1 MGFSASM
8 GTPRQ
13 EHPGLPPTLEWVGG
27 PDGVLRILDQTLLP
41 ARVDTRVCQTAEEV
55 WEAIRTLRVRGAPA
69 IGAAAAFGLCL
80 GTRPFRGAGA
90 GEFRAKIREVAAHLR
105 SARPTAVN
113 LPWALERVCAAAE
126 RHAQK
131 DTGTTWDAM
140 LAEAQTIAREDAETC
155 RRIGEVGAPLVPDG
169 GGVLTH
175 CNAGALAAAAYGT
188 ALSMLYVAHEQGK
201 RFRVYADET
210 RPLLQGSRLTAFEL
224 AAAGIE
230 VTVIC
235 DSAAASVMRAGRVQM
250 VVVGADRIAA
260 NGDVANKIGTYAVAL
275 AARHH
280 RIPFY
285 VAAPL
290 STFDLAV
297 ASGEEIPIEERPEE
311 ELRGPSAAPLVP
323 SGACCYNPAFDVTP
337 AGLLTGIVTER
348 GLLEPVTAENIR
360 DFFQ

>member
-1 MGFSASM
+1 
-8 GTPRQ
+8 
-13 EHPGLPPTLEWVGG
+13 
-27 PDGVLRILDQTLLP
+27 
-41 ARVDTRVCQTAEEV
+41 
-55 WEAIRTLRVRGAPA
+55 
-69 IGAAAAFGLCL
+69 
-80 GTRPFRGAGA
+80 
-90 GEFRAKIREVAAHLR
+90 
-105 SARPTAVN
+105 
-113 LPWALERVCAAAE
+113 
-126 RHAQK
+126 
-131 DTGTTWDAM
+131 M